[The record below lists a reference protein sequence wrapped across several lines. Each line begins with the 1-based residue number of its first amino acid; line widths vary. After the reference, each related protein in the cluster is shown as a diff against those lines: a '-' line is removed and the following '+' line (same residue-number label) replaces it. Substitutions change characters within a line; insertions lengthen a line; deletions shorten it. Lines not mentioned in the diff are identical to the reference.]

1 MRMTNKK
8 IENEINLDW
17 KDFFRSIEEYIDFK
31 SQSSTVHE
39 ILNEGIKVFLQLP
52 YAHSVALFLVSS
64 SDFSLNF
71 KISNPASSENI
82 FRKIADHVI
91 ETGVVGE
98 VLNTGTLLE
107 HDLGDNFSFA
117 GNLLLIP
124 LKTSRTVNGL
134 ILIQTSKPIA
144 DINQILYRFN
154 ILFVSMFASDIQ
166 TLQTYRDLEVSKAIL
181 EQKVHA
187 RTIDLKQSQRELR
200 TVIDSVLTGILIVD
214 NQNKKIIQAN
224 PIAQDLI
231 GHDEVVLSNRLVADF
246 LPENPEFIHDENKI
260 SKQSGMFESFLL
272 NSSNNKVPI
281 LRTATQI
288 KSGLRDII
296 IESFVDISARKK
308 LEETLKNAN
317 EILEL
322 KVSERTEDLQILV
335 SKLKLEISERKTIEQ
350 ELRRLFMKEKELGE
364 MKMRF
369 VNMVSHEFRTPLTVI
384 RTSSQLI
391 DSYYERFTVEQI
403 KKQIEKII
411 YSVDCLTAL
420 LDNTV
425 FIGKSEADKL
435 DLNLHQVNLQNFFEN
450 LIKDIKQSYST
461 KHKFNLSIAK
471 DIDFIVS
478 DSKLLWHIFNN
489 LIINAIKYSPQNS
502 EINIRAIISD
512 NAILYEIRDYGIGI
526 PKEEMNHI
534 FDMFFRAKNVGI
546 TPGTGLGLSV
556 VNESVKKLNGQITVR
571 SSPEQ
576 GTTFK
581 VNLPFLTSD

>member
-1 MRMTNKK
+1 MTNKK
-8 IENEINLDW
+8 IDSEVNVDW
-17 KDFFRSIEEYIDFK
+17 KDFFLSIEEYIDFK

-39 ILNEGIKVFLQLP
+39 ILNEGIKVFLKLP
-52 YAHSVALFLVSS
+52 CAKSVALFLISS

-71 KISNPASSENI
+71 KIASPSSSENL
-82 FRKIADHVI
+82 FRKIADHAI
-91 ETGVVGE
+91 ETGLVGE
-98 VLNTGTLLE
+98 VLSTGTLLE
-107 HDLGDNFSFA
+107 HELGDRFSET

-124 LKTSRTVNGL
+124 LKTSRTINGL
-134 ILIQTSKPIA
+134 IFIQTSAPIA

-154 ILFVSMFASDIQ
+154 VLFVSMFASDIQ
-166 TLQTYRDLEVSKAIL
+166 SLQTYRDLEVSKAIL

-214 NQNKKIIQAN
+214 NQNKKILQAN

-231 GHDEVVLSNRLVADF
+231 GYDELVLSNRLVADF
-246 LPENPEFIHDENKI
+246 LPESPEFINDENKI
-260 SKQSGMFESFLL
+260 SKQSGMFESYLL
-272 NSSNNKVPI
+272 NNSNNKILV

-308 LEETLKNAN
+308 LEETLQKAN
-317 EILEL
+317 EVLEL

-335 SKLKLEISERKTIEQ
+335 NKLKLEIAERETIEQ

-411 YSVDCLTAL
+411 YSVDSLTAL

-435 DLNLHQVNLQNFFEN
+435 DLNLQEVNLQNFFDN
-450 LIKDIKQSYST
+450 LIKDIQQT
-461 KHKFNLSIAK
+461 FTTGHKFNLTISP
-471 DIDFIVS
+471 DIDFILS
-478 DSKLLWHIFNN
+478 DPKLLWHIFNN
-489 LIINAIKYSPQNS
+489 LIINAIKYSPNNS
-502 EINIRAIISD
+502 EIIINAAISHD
-512 NAILYEIRDYGIGI
+512 AILCEVRDFGIGI
-526 PKEEMNHI
+526 PHEELNHI

-556 VNESVKKLNGQITVR
+556 VNESVKKLDGQITAR
-571 SSPEQ
+571 SSQEQ
-576 GTTFK
+576 GTSFK
-581 VNLPFLTSD
+581 VNLPFLTAD

>member
-1 MRMTNKK
+1 MTNKK
-8 IENEINLDW
+8 NDSELNVDW
-17 KDFFRSIEEYIDFK
+17 KDFFHSIEEYIDFK

-39 ILNEGIKVFLQLP
+39 ILNKGIKVFLQLP
-52 YAHSVALFLVSS
+52 CAQSVALFLISS
-64 SDFSLNF
+64 NDFSLNF
-71 KISNPASSENI
+71 KISSPASSENL
-82 FRKIADHVI
+82 FRKIADYAI
-91 ETGVVGE
+91 ETSLVGE
-98 VLNTGTLLE
+98 VLSTGTMLE
-107 HDLGDNFSFA
+107 HYLGDNFSEA
-117 GNLLLIP
+117 ENLLLIP
-124 LKTSRTVNGL
+124 LKTSRTINGL
-134 ILIQTSKPIA
+134 IFVLTSAPIA

-154 ILFVSMFASDIQ
+154 VLFVSMFASDIQ
-166 TLQTYRDLEVSKAIL
+166 SLQTYRDLEVSKSIL

-214 NQNKKIIQAN
+214 NQNKKIIQSN

-231 GHDEVVLSNRLVADF
+231 GHNELILSNRFVSDF
-246 LPENPEFIHDENKI
+246 LPENPEFINDNNKI
-260 SKQSGMFESFLL
+260 SKQSGMFESYLL
-272 NSSNNKVPI
+272 NSSNIKIPI

-308 LEETLKNAN
+308 LEESLQNAN

-335 SKLKLEISERKTIEQ
+335 NKLKLEISERETIEQ
-350 ELRRLFMKEKELGE
+350 ELRRLFIKEKELGE

-411 YSVDCLTAL
+411 YSVDSLTAL

-435 DLNLHQVNLQNFFEN
+435 DLNLQEVNLQNFFDN
-450 LIKDIKQSYST
+450 LIKDIKQTYT
-461 KHKFNLSIAK
+461 TGHKFNLSVST
-471 DIDFIVS
+471 DIDFILS
-478 DSKLLWHIFNN
+478 DPKLLWHIFNN
-489 LIINAIKYSPQNS
+489 LIINAIKYSHQDS
-502 EINIRAIISD
+502 EIIIRASVSHD
-512 NAILYEIRDYGIGI
+512 AILCEVRDFGIGI
-526 PKEEMNHI
+526 PQEELNHI

-556 VNESVKKLNGQITVR
+556 VNESVKKLGGQITVR
-571 SSPEQ
+571 SSQEY
-576 GTTFK
+576 GTSFK
-581 VNLPFLTSD
+581 VNLPFLTAD

>member
-1 MRMTNKK
+1 MTNKK
-8 IENEINLDW
+8 IDSEVNVDW
-17 KDFFRSIEEYIDFK
+17 KDFFLSIEEYIDFK

-39 ILNEGIKVFLQLP
+39 ILNEGIKVFLKLP
-52 YAHSVALFLVSS
+52 CAKSVALFLISS

-71 KISNPASSENI
+71 KIASPSSSENL
-82 FRKIADHVI
+82 FRKIADHAI
-91 ETGVVGE
+91 ETGLVGE
-98 VLNTGTLLE
+98 VLSTGTLLE
-107 HDLGDNFSFA
+107 HELGDRFSET

-124 LKTSRTVNGL
+124 LKTSRTINGL
-134 ILIQTSKPIA
+134 IFIQTSAPIA

-154 ILFVSMFASDIQ
+154 VLFVSMFASDIQ
-166 TLQTYRDLEVSKAIL
+166 SLQTYRDLEVSKAIL

-214 NQNKKIIQAN
+214 NQNKKILQAN

-231 GHDEVVLSNRLVADF
+231 GYDELVLSNRLVADF
-246 LPENPEFIHDENKI
+246 LPESPEFINDENKI
-260 SKQSGMFESFLL
+260 SKQSGMFESYLL
-272 NSSNNKVPI
+272 NNSNNKIPV

-308 LEETLKNAN
+308 LEETLQKAN
-317 EILEL
+317 EVLEL

-335 SKLKLEISERKTIEQ
+335 NKLKLEIAERETIEQ

-411 YSVDCLTAL
+411 YSVDSLTAL

-435 DLNLHQVNLQNFFEN
+435 DLNLQEVNLQNFFDN
-450 LIKDIKQSYST
+450 LIKDIQQT
-461 KHKFNLSIAK
+461 FTTGHKFNLTISP
-471 DIDFIVS
+471 DIDFILS
-478 DSKLLWHIFNN
+478 DPKLLWHIFNN
-489 LIINAIKYSPQNS
+489 LIINAIKYSPNNS
-502 EINIRAIISD
+502 EIIINAAISHD
-512 NAILYEIRDYGIGI
+512 AILCEVRDFGIGI
-526 PKEEMNHI
+526 PHEELNHI

-556 VNESVKKLNGQITVR
+556 VNESVKKLDGQITVR
-571 SSPEQ
+571 SSQEQ
-576 GTTFK
+576 GTSFK
-581 VNLPFLTSD
+581 VNLPFLTAD